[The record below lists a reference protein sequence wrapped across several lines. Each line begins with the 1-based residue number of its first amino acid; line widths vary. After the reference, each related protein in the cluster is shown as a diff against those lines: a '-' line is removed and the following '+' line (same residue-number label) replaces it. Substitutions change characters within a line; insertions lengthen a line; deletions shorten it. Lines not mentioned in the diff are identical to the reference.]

1 MQTLNELRRKLKYHK
16 TISKDLEE
24 QKICDLRSILEFTE
38 SMLAEKVTKLGGRTT
53 RVSQKPIR
61 FWICL

>member
-38 SMLAEKVTKLGGRTT
+38 SMLEE
-53 RVSQKPIR
+53 
-61 FWICL
+61 